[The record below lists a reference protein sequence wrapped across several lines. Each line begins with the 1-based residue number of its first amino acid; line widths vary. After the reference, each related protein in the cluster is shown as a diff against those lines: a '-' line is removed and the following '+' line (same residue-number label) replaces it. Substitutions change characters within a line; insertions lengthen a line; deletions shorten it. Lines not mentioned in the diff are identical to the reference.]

1 MQEHFRGK
9 IIKRML
15 GEDKFKEFVEEYDK
29 FKAINVYKQVFRKD
43 GNTWTTAKLDGF
55 KFEF

>member
-15 GEDKFKEFVEEYDK
+15 GEAEFKAFADEYNK
-29 FKAINVYKQVFRKD
+29 FKAYGIYKEVFKD
-43 GNTWTTAKLDGF
+43 ESVIEKLKSKIF
-55 KFEF
+55 NF